1 VTTLAVA
8 DGVSSVYRDRNGDV
22 WWGGH
27 SGMSRQRGTEFTR
40 FPQPPNTIPD
50 WMWEIV
56 RDDNGGLWV
65 SLGDEG
71 LVHFNDGVWSRTPPP
86 KGLLARG
93 PSATFHDEQGRIWFG
108 YTENRVALIDHGRVS
123 FFTKSNGIDIGRI
136 RVIRG
141 HNPRFWFGGELGLAM
156 FFDGRFHD
164 VIRSG
169 GDRFGTVSG
178 IIETSDGAV
187 WLNEMDGIVRISP
200 DEVRRLAAD
209 PAYRVHVQRFDFL
222 DGLPGSPQMNWTVS
236 TAVET
241 TDGRLWFSTDN
252 GLARIDP
259 RALRIN
265 SLPPPVLIRSIT
277 ADREYAPDDHV
288 RLPIGTRQLQI
299 RYTALSFSIP
309 ERVKFRYMLE
319 GFDRE
324 WQDAGTRRVAYYTNL
339 RPGRY
344 LFHVLASNNDGVW
357 NESGALVAFELP
369 PAFYQ
374 TRWFFAVSIVIAG
387 IVISLAFWLRMRY
400 MMARLQRLHDERMD
414 ERMRITHE
422 LHDTLLQGF
431 LSASMQLHAANELM
445 ASDSPAKRT
454 VTNVLTLIGKVN
466 EEGRNALRGLRV
478 PQPTESLEDSLGHAA
493 QDLSVPQDVAFRIV
507 AEGPRRP
514 LEPLVRD
521 QIYRIGREAIANAF
535 RHSAAKEIEVEVEY
549 LDRSLVLRVRDDGRG
564 IDPDVMKSREED
576 HWGFA
581 GMQERAKNIGGRLR
595 VSSDRNA
602 GTEVELS
609 VPGRI
614 AYRDGTPLHRLR
626 RLFQLNR

>member
-1 VTTLAVA
+1 
-8 DGVSSVYRDRNGDV
+8 
-22 WWGGH
+22 
-27 SGMSRQRGTEFTR
+27 M
-40 FPQPPNTIPD
+40 
-50 WMWEIV
+50 
-56 RDDNGGLWV
+56 
-65 SLGDEG
+65 
-71 LVHFNDGVWSRTPPP
+71 
-86 KGLLARG
+86 
-93 PSATFHDEQGRIWFG
+93 
-108 YTENRVALIDHGRVS
+108 
-123 FFTKSNGIDIGRI
+123 
-136 RVIRG
+136 
-141 HNPRFWFGGELGLAM
+141 
-156 FFDGRFHD
+156 
-164 VIRSG
+164 
-169 GDRFGTVSG
+169 
-178 IIETSDGAV
+178 
-187 WLNEMDGIVRISP
+187 
-200 DEVRRLAAD
+200 
-209 PAYRVHVQRFDFL
+209 
-222 DGLPGSPQMNWTVS
+222 
-236 TAVET
+236 
-241 TDGRLWFSTDN
+241 
-252 GLARIDP
+252 
-259 RALRIN
+259 
-265 SLPPPVLIRSIT
+265 LIRSIT

-288 RLPIGTRQLQI
+288 RLSIGTRQLQI

-374 TRWFFAVSIVIAG
+374 TRWFLAVSIVIAG

-535 RHSAAKEIEVEVEY
+535 RHSGAKEIEVEVEY

-626 RLFQLNR
+626 RLFQLSG